1 MRDLV
6 KPALVLFV
14 IAAVAA
20 ACLGYVSA
28 ITAEPIAQAEADA
41 KAENMA
47 KVLECE
53 EWGEAVTVSDSIIT
67 DYSEGKTGG
76 ETVGYAFSVTTKGY
90 GSGLKLM
97 VGVDTEGTITGLAIV
112 DCANETPGLGAN
124 AGNDNY
130 YGEGKGWYSQF
141 AGKSGELTVVK
152 GGNAGE
158 NEIDAIT
165 GATIT
170 SKAVTSAVNEVTNY
184 FNDNVKGGAN

>member
-1 MRDLV
+1 MRNLV
-6 KPALVLFV
+6 KPALVLFI

-20 ACLGYVSA
+20 ACLGFVSA
-28 ITAEPIAQAEADA
+28 ITAEPIAKAEADA

-47 KVLECE
+47 NVLECD
-53 EWGEAVTVSDSIIT
+53 EWGEAVAVEDSIIT
-67 DYSEGKTGG
+67 DYSEGIRGG

-97 VGVDTEGTITGLAIV
+97 IGVDTEGTITGLSIV
-112 DCANETPGLGAN
+112 DCSSETPGLGAN
-124 AGNDNY
+124 ASKPEFY
-130 YGEGKGWYSQF
+130 EQF

-158 NEIDAIT
+158 NEINALT

-184 FNDNVKGGAN
+184 FNGNLKGGAN